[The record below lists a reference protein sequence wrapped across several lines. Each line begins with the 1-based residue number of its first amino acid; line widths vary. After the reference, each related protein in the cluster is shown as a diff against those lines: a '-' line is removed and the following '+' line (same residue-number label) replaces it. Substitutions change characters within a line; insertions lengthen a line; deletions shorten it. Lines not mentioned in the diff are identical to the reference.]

1 MIPSRLLVLA
11 MVIPLLVGFAT
22 LVEPDLLLAML
33 ALDGLLVVLAGLDA
47 VLALPRYI
55 SIRRQ
60 SRDVFSIGQP
70 NLVTLYVR
78 SRARRRM
85 RIQIS
90 DDVFSP
96 SEIPDLPVRARVP
109 RRSQVRVTYR
119 VTPQRRGAYVLGDHH
134 VRHLSPLGLW
144 VRQYR
149 LPARSTIRVYP
160 NIQQVR
166 NFELR
171 ARQDRDGGSR
181 ATRKRGGRSEFEAL
195 REYQRDDEFRSI
207 DWKAT
212 ARRHKLIARQY
223 QLERDQSIV
232 FLLDAGRLMTAEVDG
247 LPLFD
252 HALNAALMLATVA
265 ARGGD
270 HVGLM
275 AFADRVLCYLPPK
288 AGRSAARTMVQATF
302 NIHPQLLQ
310 TEYERAFGQ
319 LGPRLRKRS
328 LVIIATQ
335 VVDEVSAAQLARY
348 TRALLPRHLPLVVLF
363 RDGDVENMALGLAAE
378 LPGRLD
384 RLQAPYTAAAA
395 AELLGRRD
403 RLVRELRRAGALV
416 LDVPTGQLTGHLVN
430 RYLEVK
436 ARQLL

>member
-11 MVIPLLVGFAT
+11 MVIPLVVGFAT
-22 LVEPDLLLAML
+22 LVDATLLPAML
-33 ALDGLLVVLAGLDA
+33 ALDGLIVVLAVVDA
-47 VLALPRYI
+47 ILSWPRVI
-55 SIRRQ
+55 VVERQ
-60 SRDVFSIGQP
+60 CRDVFSIGQA
-70 NLVTLYVR
+70 NLVTLTVR
-78 SRARRRM
+78 SRARRRL
-85 RIQIS
+85 RILLR

-96 SEIPDLPVRARVP
+96 AQAPDFPLRATVPARRRIRVR
-109 RRSQVRVTYR
+109 YR
-119 VTPQRRGAYVLGDHH
+119 VIPQRRGAYQLGDHH
-134 VRHLSPLGLW
+134 VRYRSPLGLW
-144 VRQYR
+144 IRQLT
-149 LPARSTIRVYP
+149 LPAADDVRVYP

-166 NFELR
+166 NFELL
-171 ARQDRDGGSR
+171 ARQNRDGGTR
-181 ATRKRGGRSEFEAL
+181 ASRKRGGRSEFEAL

-232 FLLDAGRLMTAEVDG
+232 FMLDAGRLMTGETGG

-275 AFADRVLCYLPPK
+275 AFAERVHCYLPPK
-288 AGRSAARTMVQATF
+288 AGQKSARALVQATF
-302 NIHPQLLQ
+302 DIHAQLCQ
-310 TEYERAFGQ
+310 TNYERAFGQ

-328 LVIIATQ
+328 LVIIATA
-335 VVDEVSAAQLARY
+335 VVDEASATELARY

-363 RDGDVENMALGLAAE
+363 RDGDVESLALAVANPG
-378 LPGRLD
+378 PGRLD
-384 RLQAPYTAAAA
+384 RMQTPYTAAAA
-395 AELLGRRD
+395 AELLARRD
-403 RLVRELRRAGALV
+403 RLLRDLQRAGALV
-416 LDVPTGQLTGHLVN
+416 LDVPTGQLTPGLVN

>member
-1 MIPSRLLVLA
+1 MIPSRLFVLA
-11 MVIPLLVGFAT
+11 MIIPLLVGFAT
-22 LVEPDLLLAML
+22 LVDPTLLTAMFVLDGMLLL
-33 ALDGLLVVLAGLDA
+33 VAGIDA
-47 VLALPRYI
+47 VLALPR
-55 SIRRQ
+55 SIAIERQ
-60 SRDVFSIGQP
+60 VREVFSIGQP
-70 NLVTLYVR
+70 NVVTLTIR
-78 SRARRRM
+78 SRARRRLHVLV
-85 RIQIS
+85 R
-90 DDVFSP
+90 DDVFTP
-96 SEIPDLPVRARVP
+96 ADVPDFPLRARVP
-109 RRSQVRVTYR
+109 GRRRVRVRYR
-119 VTPQRRGAYVLGDHH
+119 VIPRRRGAYRLGDHH
-134 VRHLSPLGLW
+134 VRYSSPLGLW
-144 VRQYR
+144 IRQLR
-149 LPARSTIRVYP
+149 LPARHEVRVYP

-166 NFELR
+166 NFELL
-171 ARQDRDGGSR
+171 ARQNRDGGSR
-181 ATRKRGGRSEFEAL
+181 ASRRRGGRSEFEAL

-232 FLLDAGRLMTAEVDG
+232 FMLDAGRLMTAETSG

-252 HALNAALMLATVA
+252 HALNAALMLSTVA

-275 AFADRVLCYLPPK
+275 AFSDRVLCYLPPK
-288 AGRSAARTMVQATF
+288 AGQKSARALVQATF
-302 NIHPQLLQ
+302 DIHPSLCQ
-310 TEYERAFGQ
+310 TNYERAFGQ

-335 VVDEVSAAQLARY
+335 VVDEASATELARY

-363 RDGDVENMALGLAAE
+363 RDNDVEQLATALAKPLA
-378 LPGRLD
+378 GRLD
-384 RLQAPYTAAAA
+384 RMQTPYTAAAA

-403 RLVRELRRAGALV
+403 RLLRELSRAGALV
-416 LDVPTGQLTGHLVN
+416 LDVPAGQLTPRLVN